1 MSVFDGL
8 RFRKVFSPIH
18 NLDPRIKFIYVIAIF
33 VVAILFNQIIP
44 LLILFVMQIPFVLL
58 ARVQKQW
65 LRSLRGA
72 AFLATFIFV
81 VNVGTTYF
89 TSGYLLT
96 AINVEN
102 AAAMT
107 LRFVVLV
114 ESFSVFFLTTSPDHL
129 GLALEE
135 SRVPYEFAFAF
146 TTAVRFVP
154 VLAEEAQTIMDAQK
168 ARGLELEKGGLL
180 KRIRN
185 YVPVLIPLIVSAI
198 RRSLELAEA
207 MESRAWGATKKRT
220 NLYLLKLHKGDY
232 SLLSIT
238 VGILLC
244 CCLRSLFCDDPN
256 NNPIIIINNSQSNCR
271 SKHWLHRHFFDR

>member
-8 RFRKVFSPIH
+8 KFRRVYSPIH
-18 NLDPRIKFIYVIAIF
+18 NLDPRMKFIYVCVVF
-33 VVAILFNQIIP
+33 VVAILFGELLP
-44 LLILFVMQIPFVLL
+44 LIILFLMPIPFVLL
-58 ARVQKQW
+58 AGVSKEW

-72 AFLATFIFV
+72 AFLAAFIFL
-81 VNVGTTYF
+81 VNVATKF
-89 TSGYLLT
+89 FSQGYMLAAT
-96 AINVEN
+96 DVEF
-102 AAAMT
+102 AVAMT

-129 GLALEE
+129 GLALEQTH
-135 SRVPYEFAFAF
+135 VPYEFAFAF

-168 ARGLELEKGGLL
+168 ARGLELEKGGFL

-220 NLYLLKLHKGDY
+220 NLYALKFHRGDFVLLA
-232 SLLSIT
+232 IT
-238 VGILLC
+238 VGVLVVAIYVRLYVPVPT
-244 CCLRSLFCDDPN
+244 F
-256 NNPIIIINNSQSNCR
+256 SQF
-271 SKHWLHRHFFDR
+271 L

>member
-8 RFRKVFSPIH
+8 KFRKVYSPIH
-18 NLDPRIKFIYVIAIF
+18 NLDPRIKFIYVLSIF
-33 VVAILFNQIIP
+33 AVAIIFSQIIP
-44 LLILFVMQIPFVLL
+44 LLFLFFLQVPFVWL
-58 ARVQKQW
+58 ARVSRQW

-72 AFLATFIFV
+72 AFLAAVIFI
-81 VNVGTTYF
+81 VNVVTSYF
-89 TSGYLLT
+89 SAGYRVT
-96 AINVEN
+96 PPSVES
-102 AAAMT
+102 AFSLT

-220 NLYLLKLHKGDY
+220 NLYALKLHKGDY
-232 SLLSIT
+232 ALLAIT
-238 VGILLC
+238 LAILIAAVYIRLYV
-244 CCLRSLFCDDPN
+244 
-256 NNPIIIINNSQSNCR
+256 PIPTIV
-271 SKHWLHRHFFDR
+271 HLL

>member
-8 RFRKVFSPIH
+8 KFRKSSSPIH
-18 NLDPRIKFIYVIAIF
+18 NLDPRVKFIYVIIIF
-33 VVAILFNQIIP
+33 VAAIMFNNIIP
-44 LLILFVMQIPFVLL
+44 LLVLFFMQLPFVFL

-72 AFLATFIFV
+72 AFLAIFIFSINIV
-81 VNVGTTYF
+81 TTFF
-89 TSGYLLT
+89 TKGYTLPP
-96 AINVEN
+96 ADIEF
-102 AAAMT
+102 AASMT

-129 GLALEE
+129 GLALEQ

-185 YVPVLIPLIVSAI
+185 YIPVLIPLIVSAI

-207 MESRAWGATKKRT
+207 MESRAWGASKKRT
-220 NLYLLKLHKGDY
+220 NLFALRLHKGDY
-232 SLLSIT
+232 VLIAITAVILAAAIYCYFFVPIPTIVSLL
-238 VGILLC
+238 
-244 CCLRSLFCDDPN
+244 
-256 NNPIIIINNSQSNCR
+256 
-271 SKHWLHRHFFDR
+271 

>member
-8 RFRKVFSPIH
+8 KFRRVYSPIH
-18 NLDPRIKFIYVIAIF
+18 NLDPRMKFIYVCVVF
-33 VVAILFNQIIP
+33 VVAILFGELLP
-44 LLILFVMQIPFVLL
+44 LIVLFLMPIPFVLL
-58 ARVQKQW
+58 AGVSKEW

-72 AFLATFIFV
+72 AFLAAFIFL
-81 VNVGTTYF
+81 VNVATKF
-89 TSGYLLT
+89 FSQGYMLAAT
-96 AINVEN
+96 DVEF
-102 AAAMT
+102 AVAMT

-129 GLALEE
+129 GLALEQTH
-135 SRVPYEFAFAF
+135 VPYEFAFAF

-168 ARGLELEKGGLL
+168 ARGLELEKGGFL

-220 NLYLLKLHKGDY
+220 NLYALKFHRGDFVLLA
-232 SLLSIT
+232 IT
-238 VGILLC
+238 VGVLVVAIYVRLYVPVPT
-244 CCLRSLFCDDPN
+244 F
-256 NNPIIIINNSQSNCR
+256 SQF
-271 SKHWLHRHFFDR
+271 L

>member
-8 RFRKVFSPIH
+8 KFRKVYSPIH
-18 NLDPRIKFIYVIAIF
+18 NLDPRIKFIYVLAVFVAAIIF
-33 VVAILFNQIIP
+33 SAIIP
-44 LLILFVMQIPFVLL
+44 LVTLFIMQVPFVLL

-65 LRSLRGA
+65 IRSLRGA
-72 AFLATFIFV
+72 LFLALFIFV
-81 VNVGTTYF
+81 INVATNF
-89 TSGYLLT
+89 FSNGYVLT
-96 AINVEN
+96 AVNVEN

-129 GLALEE
+129 GLALEQ
-135 SRVPYEFAFAF
+135 SRVPYEFSFAF

-168 ARGLELEKGGLL
+168 ARGLELEKGNFL

-220 NLYLLKLHKGDY
+220 NLYALKLHRGDFV
-232 SLLSIT
+232 LLAVT
-238 VGILLC
+238 VGVLVFTVYAYFFVHVPTVSHLLG
-244 CCLRSLFCDDPN
+244 FA
-256 NNPIIIINNSQSNCR
+256 
-271 SKHWLHRHFFDR
+271 

>member
-8 RFRKVFSPIH
+8 KFRKVYSPIH
-18 NLDPRIKFIYVIAIF
+18 NLDPRMKFVYVCAVF
-33 VVAILFNQIIP
+33 VAAILFGEIIP
-44 LLILFVMQIPFVLL
+44 LIALFLLPIPFVLL
-58 ARVQKQW
+58 AGVQREW

-72 AFLATFIFV
+72 AFLAGFIFL
-81 VNVGTTYF
+81 VNIASNFF
-89 TSGYLLT
+89 TSGYVLT
-96 AINVEN
+96 TVAVEN
-102 AAAMT
+102 SAAMT

-129 GLALEE
+129 GLALEQT
-135 SRVPYEFAFAF
+135 RVPYEFAFAF

-168 ARGLELEKGGLL
+168 ARGLELEKGGFL

-220 NLYLLKLHKGDY
+220 NLYALKLRRGDFV
-232 SLLSIT
+232 LLAIT
-238 VGILLC
+238 IGVLVVAIYVRLYVPVPTL
-244 CCLRSLFCDDPN
+244 
-256 NNPIIIINNSQSNCR
+256 SQF
-271 SKHWLHRHFFDR
+271 L

>member
-1 MSVFDGL
+1 VF
-8 RFRKVFSPIH
+8 V
-18 NLDPRIKFIYVIAIF
+18 A
-33 VVAILFNQIIP
+33 AILFGEILP
-44 LLILFVMQIPFVLL
+44 LIALFLMSIPFVLL
-58 ARVQKQW
+58 AGVQKEW

-72 AFLATFIFV
+72 AFLAAFIFL
-81 VNVGTTYF
+81 VNIASSFF
-89 TSGYLLT
+89 TSGYVLT
-96 AINVEN
+96 AVAVET

-129 GLALEE
+129 GLALEQ

-168 ARGLELEKGGLL
+168 ARGLELDKGGFL

-220 NLYLLKLHKGDY
+220 NLYALKLLRGDLALLVINVAVLAVAIY
-232 SLLSIT
+232 VRLYVPVPSLSQ
-238 VGILLC
+238 
-244 CCLRSLFCDDPN
+244 LF
-256 NNPIIIINNSQSNCR
+256 
-271 SKHWLHRHFFDR
+271 LV

>member
-1 MSVFDGL
+1 VKMSVFDGL
-8 RFRKVFSPIH
+8 KFRKVYSPIH
-18 NLDPRIKFIYVIAIF
+18 NLDPRMKFIYVCAVFVAAIVF
-33 VVAILFNQIIP
+33 WEILP
-44 LLILFVMQIPFVLL
+44 LMALFLMQIPFVLL
-58 ARVQKQW
+58 ARVQRQW

-72 AFLATFIFV
+72 AFLAAVIFL
-81 VNVGTTYF
+81 VNIGTKFFSSSYV
-89 TSGYLLT
+89 LT
-96 AINVEN
+96 AADVES
-102 AAAMT
+102 ATAMT

-129 GLALEE
+129 GLALEQTH
-135 SRVPYEFAFAF
+135 VPYEFSFAF

-168 ARGLELEKGGLL
+168 ARGLELEKGNFL

-220 NLYLLKLHKGDY
+220 NLYALKLRRGDFA
-232 SLLSIT
+232 LLAMTIGVLVLAVYIRLYIPVPT
-238 VGILLC
+238 I
-244 CCLRSLFCDDPN
+244 
-256 NNPIIIINNSQSNCR
+256 SQF
-271 SKHWLHRHFFDR
+271 L

>member
-8 RFRKVFSPIH
+8 KFRTVHSPIH
-18 NLDPRIKFIYVIAIF
+18 NLDPRMKFAYVCAVF
-33 VVAILFNQIIP
+33 VAAILFSEILP
-44 LLILFVMQIPFVLL
+44 LIVLFLMPIPFVLL
-58 ARVQKQW
+58 AGVQKEW

-72 AFLATFIFV
+72 AFLAAFIFL
-81 VNVGTTYF
+81 VNILSNF
-89 TSGYLLT
+89 LTSGYVLT
-96 AINVEN
+96 AANVET

-129 GLALEE
+129 GLALEQT
-135 SRVPYEFAFAF
+135 RVPYEFAFAF

-168 ARGLELEKGGLL
+168 ARGLELEKGNFL

-220 NLYLLKLHKGDY
+220 NLYALKLHRGDFA
-232 SLLSIT
+232 LLAIT
-238 VGILLC
+238 IGVLVVAICVRLYIPVPTL
-244 CCLRSLFCDDPN
+244 
-256 NNPIIIINNSQSNCR
+256 SQF
-271 SKHWLHRHFFDR
+271 L

>member
-8 RFRKVFSPIH
+8 KFRKVYSPIH
-18 NLDPRIKFIYVIAIF
+18 NLDPRIKFVYVIAVFIS
-33 VVAILFNQIIP
+33 AIMFSQIIP
-44 LLILFVMQIPFVLL
+44 LAILFLMQLPFVFL
-58 ARVQKQW
+58 AKVQKQW
-65 LRSLRGA
+65 VRSLRGA

-81 VNVGTTYF
+81 VNIATTYF
-89 TSGYLLT
+89 YNGYSLT
-96 AINVEN
+96 ALNIES

-129 GLALEE
+129 GLALEQ
-135 SRVPYEFAFAF
+135 SRVPFEFAFAF

-185 YVPVLIPLIVSAI
+185 YIPILIPLIVSAI

-220 NLYLLKLHKGDY
+220 NLYMLRLHKGDY
-232 SLLSIT
+232 ALIFIT
-238 VGILLC
+238 ALVLAVTIYVY
-244 CCLRSLFCDDPN
+244 LFVHIPL
-256 NNPIIIINNSQSNCR
+256 ISS
-271 SKHWLHRHFFDR
+271 FF

>member
-8 RFRKVFSPIH
+8 KFRKVSSPIH
-18 NLDPRIKFIYVIAIF
+18 NLDPRIKFVYVVIIF
-33 VVAILFNQIIP
+33 VAAIMFNSIIP
-44 LLILFVMQIPFVLL
+44 LLFLFLMQLPFVFI

-72 AFLATFIFV
+72 AFLAAFIFGINIV
-81 VNVGTTYF
+81 TTFF
-89 TSGYLLT
+89 TKGYTLPP
-96 AINVEN
+96 ADIEF
-102 AAAMT
+102 AAGMT

-129 GLALEE
+129 GLALEQ

-185 YVPVLIPLIVSAI
+185 YIPVLIPLIVSAI

-207 MESRAWGATKKRT
+207 MESRAWGASKKRT
-220 NLYLLKLHKGDY
+220 NLYSLSLHRGDY
-232 SLLSIT
+232 VLIAITAVILTTAIYTYLFVHIPTIVSLL
-238 VGILLC
+238 
-244 CCLRSLFCDDPN
+244 
-256 NNPIIIINNSQSNCR
+256 
-271 SKHWLHRHFFDR
+271 

>member
-8 RFRKVFSPIH
+8 KFRKVYSPIH
-18 NLDPRIKFIYVIAIF
+18 NLDPRIKFIYVCAVF
-33 VVAILFNQIIP
+33 VAAILFGSILP
-44 LLILFVMQIPFVLL
+44 LIALFLLQVPFVLL

-65 LRSLRGA
+65 VRSLRGA
-72 AFLATFIFV
+72 LFLASFIFLV
-81 VNVGTTYF
+81 NIATNFFTNGYSLTAVNVE
-89 TSGYLLT
+89 T
-96 AINVEN
+96 AF
-102 AAAMT
+102 ALT

-114 ESFSVFFLTTSPDHL
+114 ESFSVFFLTTSPDLL

-135 SRVPYEFAFAF
+135 SRVPYEFSFAF

-168 ARGLELEKGGLL
+168 ARGLELEKGNFM

-185 YVPVLIPLIVSAI
+185 YIPVLIPLIVSAI

-220 NLYLLKLHKGDY
+220 NLYGLTLHKGDAA
-232 SLLSIT
+232 LLVIT
-238 VGILLC
+238 AGVLVVAVYFWLYVPIPTIVQ
-244 CCLRSLFCDDPN
+244 LF
-256 NNPIIIINNSQSNCR
+256 
-271 SKHWLHRHFFDR
+271 L

>member
-8 RFRKVFSPIH
+8 KFRRVYSPIH
-18 NLDPRIKFIYVIAIF
+18 NLDPRIKFIYVCAVF
-33 VVAILFNQIIP
+33 VAAILFSELIP
-44 LLILFVMQIPFVLL
+44 LIVLFLLPIPFVLL
-58 ARVQKQW
+58 AGVQKEW

-72 AFLATFIFV
+72 AFLAGFIFV
-81 VNVGTTYF
+81 VNVASVFF
-89 TSGYLLT
+89 TSGYVLT
-96 AINVEN
+96 AAAVEN
-102 AAAMT
+102 AVAMT

-129 GLALEE
+129 GLALEQ

-168 ARGLELEKGGLL
+168 ARGLELEKGGIL

-220 NLYLLKLHKGDY
+220 NLYALRLRWGDFVLLAF
-232 SLLSIT
+232 T
-238 VGILLC
+238 VGVLVVAVYVRLYV
-244 CCLRSLFCDDPN
+244 
-256 NNPIIIINNSQSNCR
+256 PIPALTQF
-271 SKHWLHRHFFDR
+271 L

>member
-8 RFRKVFSPIH
+8 KFRKVYSPIH
-18 NLDPRIKFIYVIAIF
+18 NLDPRIKFVYVIGIF
-33 VVAILFNQIIP
+33 IVAIVFNQVIP
-44 LLILFVMQIPFVLL
+44 LLALFCMQVPFVLL

-65 LRSLRGA
+65 ARSLRGA
-72 AFLATFIFV
+72 AFLAVFIFA
-81 VNVGTTYF
+81 VNILTVYF
-89 TSGYLLT
+89 TSGYQLT
-96 AINVEN
+96 ALAVEN
-102 AAAMT
+102 SVAMT

-168 ARGLELEKGGLL
+168 ARGLELEKGGIF

-220 NLYLLKLHKGDY
+220 NLYSLKLHKGDFGLLAITAAIIAVSLY
-232 SLLSIT
+232 IHFFVGIPTITSLL
-238 VGILLC
+238 
-244 CCLRSLFCDDPN
+244 
-256 NNPIIIINNSQSNCR
+256 
-271 SKHWLHRHFFDR
+271 

>member
-8 RFRKVFSPIH
+8 KFRKVYSPIH
-18 NLDPRIKFIYVIAIF
+18 NLDPRMKFIYVCAVF
-33 VVAILFNQIIP
+33 VAAILFSKLIP
-44 LLILFVMQIPFVLL
+44 LLALFLLPIPFVLL
-58 ARVQKQW
+58 AGVQKEW

-72 AFLATFIFV
+72 AFLATFIFLI
-81 VNVGTTYF
+81 NIATTFF
-89 TSGYLLT
+89 TSGYAIT
-96 AINVEN
+96 AATLEN

-129 GLALEE
+129 GLALEQT
-135 SRVPYEFAFAF
+135 RVPYEFAFAF

-168 ARGLELEKGGLL
+168 ARGLELEKGGFL

-185 YVPVLIPLIVSAI
+185 YVPILIPLIVSAI

-220 NLYLLKLHKGDY
+220 NLYALKLHRSDFALLAITIGVLIV
-232 SLLSIT
+232 SLYVWIFVPLPTI
-238 VGILLC
+238 
-244 CCLRSLFCDDPN
+244 
-256 NNPIIIINNSQSNCR
+256 SQ
-271 SKHWLHRHFFDR
+271 FF